1 MTNKQ
6 VLALAEGLPFVDV
19 PDMTGAF
26 NYAVSANLLEAQRIS
41 KSINDGI
48 KPDAKMEEYD
58 EKSKKL
64 LEDHSNKDKDGKV
77 ISTEHQ
83 IGNKVMIHYDIPGI
97 GDPESKYSKA
107 FEKLKEEY
115 KEVIKAHEK
124 KLEFLDV
131 KNNEFKPL
139 MITLDEI
146 PKGLSRL
153 ASDAIFPLVKK
164 K

>member
-48 KPDAKMEEYD
+48 KPDEAMKEYD
-58 EKSKKL
+58 KKSKKL
-64 LEDHSNKDKDGKV
+64 LEDHSNKDKDGKP
-77 ISTEHQ
+77 ISTDHR
-83 IGNKVMIHYDIPGI
+83 IGNKLMTHYDIPGI
-97 GDPESKYSKA
+97 GDTKSKYSKA

-115 KEVIKAHEK
+115 KDVIKTHEK

-131 KNNEFKPL
+131 KNNEFKPV
-139 MITLDEI
+139 MIHIDEI
-146 PKGLSRL
+146 PKGLSRE
-153 ASDAIFPLVKK
+153 ASDTILPLVKK